1 MCVVSFIGD
10 HYSDKWKDKW
20 EPYIPKPEDVQ
31 PFVFP
36 HPQISRQEFDNL
48 KKEVEEMRELLR
60 KAKIYDEKNNEPNC
74 EIEDKMKLLREIA
87 KLVGIDLDDV
97 INKSKQ

>member
-10 HYSDKWKDKW
+10 HYGDKW
-20 EPYIPKPEDVQ
+20 EKYKDYT
-31 PFVFP
+31 PFNSPNPLPFTFP
-36 HPQISRQEFDNL
+36 QVSKEEFDNL
-48 KKEVEEMRELLR
+48 KKEVEEMKELLR

-97 INKSKQ
+97 INKAKQ